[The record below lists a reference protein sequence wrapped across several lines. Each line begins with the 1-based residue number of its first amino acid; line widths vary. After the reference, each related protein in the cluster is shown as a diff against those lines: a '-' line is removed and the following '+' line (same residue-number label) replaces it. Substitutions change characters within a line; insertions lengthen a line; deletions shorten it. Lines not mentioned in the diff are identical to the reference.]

1 MTLVLSIAYEKTPLK
16 LALGTPSRVS
26 VGAVVIG
33 GPGPTGPTGPTGA
46 TGPTGPASSWGVI
59 PDKPANITSI
69 AGLTGA
75 ADKVLT
81 STGVGTFV
89 LVPMT
94 AAGRAIID
102 DADAAAQ
109 RTTLGLGTAA
119 TLNTGTSSGNIP
131 VLGAGGLL
139 DTAVLPSVA
148 ITDVFVVAS
157 QAAMLALTAQKG
169 DIAVRTDINKS
180 FALSTNSPGALADWK
195 ELLTPTGAVL
205 SVAGLTGAISA
216 SALRTALSL
225 VVGTDVQEYSA
236 ILAAVAGLTG
246 AANDDVVQKKSGAF
260 TNRTPAQLL
269 ADIVASALGT
279 VTIPGTSS
287 TAAGVRLAED
297 TDNGTNYIGLRA
309 PSSVSANK
317 EFILPGV
324 DGYAGD
330 ALVTDGAGNFSFS
343 PRAIPDPTEFT
354 TVRPTLDLD
363 FTNINGAPFAG
374 NLTRSTAGGY
384 RMNSKGV
391 LVPTV
396 ANEPMI
402 EFGADGVARGTGVY
416 PAYTNLLTYSEQFE
430 NAAWSKEQ
438 ATVTA
443 NASSA
448 PDGASTADRVL
459 ETATTG
465 LHTVRRLNVASL
477 TGAKTTYAVFVR
489 RLATGTGR
497 NAYIQF
503 ENFDTVTSAYV
514 KFDLAA
520 GAILAQDAGLSHAG
534 IESLRDGWFRVWAT
548 VDSPDTDNSNIIK
561 LGIMS
566 GASTVSY
573 AGDTSSGLDVWGAQ
587 LTQTAIP
594 VPYAPT
600 TSATVTRNADSMVI
614 SGASFTDFV
623 NLNEGTMY
631 AEFIRPPASAG
642 TCYYYQIGTGT
653 TNRILGACSS
663 TGTIVHFMVSSS
675 TNQAVL
681 ASGVVADGA
690 VVKTAFAWAKDSF
703 VAATLGVATSYDTA
717 GTVATGL
724 DSLYVGAGGSVFL
737 NSPLCRLIYWPKAL
751 AAADLERMTA

>member
-1 MTLVLSIAYEKTPLK
+1 MTIVLSIAYEKTPLK

-46 TGPTGPASSWGVI
+46 TGPTGPASSWDVI

-81 STGVGTFV
+81 STGVGTFA

-131 VLGAGGLL
+131 VLDAGGLL

-148 ITDVFVVAS
+148 ITDVSVVAS

-180 FALSTNSPGALADWK
+180 FALSTNSPGTLADWK
-195 ELLTPTGAVL
+195 ELLTPTDVVL

-216 SALRTALSL
+216 SALRSALTL
-225 VVGTDVQEYSA
+225 VVGTDVQAYSA

-246 AANDDVVQKKSGAF
+246 AANDDVIQKKSGAF

-279 VTIPGTSS
+279 VTIPGTAS

-309 PSSVSANK
+309 PSSIAANK

-354 TVRPTLDLD
+354 TVRPTLDFDL
-363 FTNINGAPFAG
+363 TNINGAPFAG
-374 NLTRSTAGGY
+374 NHTRSTAGGY

-391 LVPTV
+391 LVPTAV
-396 ANEPMI
+396 NEPVI
-402 EFGADGVARGTGVY
+402 DFGADGVAHGTGFY
-416 PAYTNLLTYSEQFE
+416 GAYTNLLLRSEE
-430 NAAWSKEQ
+430 LD
-438 ATVTA
+438 
-443 NASSA
+443 NASWTKS
-448 PDGASTADRVL
+448 
-459 ETATTG
+459 
-465 LHTVRRLNVASL
+465 NV
-477 TGAKTTYAVFVR
+477 
-489 RLATGTGR
+489 
-497 NAYIQF
+497 
-503 ENFDTVTSAYV
+503 TVTSNSAV
-514 KFDLAA
+514 SSDGNMTMDTLDATVGGGLVTQAA
-520 GAILAQDAGLSHAG
+520 GLTPSSTTIHTAEVRLRQGTAATTRV
-534 IESLRDGWFRVWAT
+534 SLDFKTGGTLNSCQAVITWAT
-548 VDSPDTDNSNIIK
+548 KAVV
-561 LGIMS
+561 LS
-566 GASTVSY
+566 GAANDKSYQLEDVGNGIYRLSLSGSNSGGANTAVSLAIYPADGGTGTVI
-573 AGDTSSGLDVWGAQ
+573 AGMTS
-587 LTQTAIP
+587 LTATSAP
-594 VPYAPT
+594 VPYVPT
-600 TSATVTRNADSMVI
+600 SSATVTRNADSMIV
-614 SGASFTDFV
+614 SGTDFSNFFNSV
-623 NLNEGTMY
+623 EGTIY
-631 AEFIRPPASAG
+631 AEVTTPLSGVGFSAIFQIDDG
-642 TCYYYQIGTGT
+642 SNNNRHVCYY
-653 TNRILGACSS
+653 N
-663 TGTIVHFMVSSS
+663 
-675 TNQAVL
+675 
-681 ASGVVADGA
+681 SGNL
-690 VVKTAFAWAKDSF
+690 SYF
-703 VAATLGVATSYDTA
+703 VAAGGVSVASPTRAVAGGTKIKVAVFFSANNFNIYVDGVGGTLDSSGALP
-717 GTVATGL
+717 TGL
-724 DSLYVGAGGSVFL
+724 SRIKVGAGDGAW
-737 NSPLCRLIYWPKAL
+737 NARIRRLIYWPKAL
-751 AAADLERMTA
+751 TAAELQRITA